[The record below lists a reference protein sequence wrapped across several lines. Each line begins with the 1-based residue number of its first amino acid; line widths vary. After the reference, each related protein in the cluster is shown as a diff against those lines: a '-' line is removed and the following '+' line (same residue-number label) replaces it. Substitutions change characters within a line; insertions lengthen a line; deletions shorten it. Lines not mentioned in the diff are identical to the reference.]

1 MVERLLALV
10 VPAAQAGAA
19 VAPDGVDLVHEDDAG
34 RVLLGLLEQVADAG
48 GAHAHEHLD
57 EVGRIYDYSEELGVS
72 TYNLISTIGSFV
84 LGIGVVMVVANLL
97 WSAKHGRKAGNDPWK
112 ANTLEWF
119 TQSPPPPNNF
129 DVIPRVRSL
138 EPMKDIRREV
148 LAEITPVETVAQPL
162 APRSV

>member
-1 MVERLLALV
+1 
-10 VPAAQAGAA
+10 
-19 VAPDGVDLVHEDDAG
+19 
-34 RVLLGLLEQVADAG
+34 
-48 GAHAHEHLD
+48 
-57 EVGRIYDYSEELGVS
+57 
-72 TYNLISTIGSFV
+72 
-84 LGIGVVMVVANLL
+84 MVVANLL

-148 LAEITPVETVAQPL
+148 LAEIQARRDRRAAACAAERLTAQTLARPDEAWVAPSLVSMQ
-162 APRSV
+162 ASSSW